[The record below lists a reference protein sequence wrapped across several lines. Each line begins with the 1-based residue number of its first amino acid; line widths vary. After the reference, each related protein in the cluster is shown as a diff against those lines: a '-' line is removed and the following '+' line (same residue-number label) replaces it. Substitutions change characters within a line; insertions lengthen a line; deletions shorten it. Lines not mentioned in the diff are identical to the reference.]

1 MVDAE
6 LTATGVNS
14 ASRPRRIYLDRRV
27 VRWLSVVVVLV
38 TWEVFG
44 RTQPILAS
52 YPSAVV
58 EAFFNDAGRIF
69 EAFAATLQAVAV
81 GYSISVILGVLIGFG
96 MARLRV
102 AKVALNPYVAA
113 LYSTPRITLIPV
125 AILLFGIGFEL
136 RVLMAVLASI
146 FPMIINTEAAVN
158 AVPKDLQDTA
168 RVFMASRWDVTRTVL
183 IPGSI
188 PGVFVGLRVGIIRAL
203 IGVIVAEMTAGAA
216 GVGALLLTF
225 GRFFQAERLFGP
237 VLLLGFLS
245 ILLTQA
251 ILAAE
256 KKVTPWQQ
264 L

>member
-1 MVDAE
+1 MVDVDAGAVA
-6 LTATGVNS
+6 L
-14 ASRPRRIYLDRRV
+14 RPERRFHFDRRV
-27 VRWLSVVVVLV
+27 VRWLSVVVVLG
-38 TWEVFG
+38 TWEVLG
-44 RTQPILAS
+44 RGEPILAS

-58 EAFFNDAGRIF
+58 EAFIENAGRIF
-69 EAFAATLQAVAV
+69 EAFGATMQAVAV
-81 GYSISVILGVLIGFG
+81 GYFTAVVLGVLVGFA

-136 RVLMAVLASI
+136 RVLMAVLASV
-146 FPMIINTEAAVN
+146 FPIIINTEAAVN
-158 AVPKDLQDTA
+158 SVPKELQETA

-188 PGVFVGLRVGIIRAL
+188 PGIFVGFRVGIIRAL

-225 GRFFQAERLFGP
+225 GRFFQAEKLFGP

-251 ILAAE
+251 ILYAE
-256 KKVTPWQQ
+256 KKVAPWQQ